1 MPLSRGARPAAAKPL
16 FRPVTPGR
24 WWSTALQ
31 VVSKSAPV
39 CKGLKRPALRKD
51 LTQASEESALVSE
64 RTNSQDQED
73 LERGGDGADV
83 RAFEARDPAGD
94 LAQAPADDVVL
105 TTLRWA
111 SEGKASVAAREL
123 DFATRCDAA
132 RLASVEG
139 SAYVAA
145 LKDLRTRYEE
155 TEASMECERTSPAN
169 TEYLRRKP
177 QFLRAKCEIAE
188 GQAEQLRLRAEHA
201 GAPDGASQPSAT
213 VTTPMKVL
221 PEAIPSTPAQL
232 PDDVSADAGPS
243 VMAFL
248 KYALK
253 SHPVAESI
261 AREGL
266 EAEELTDL
274 VALKNWLQAAS
285 LKDQLRHMR
294 AGTDREAM
302 EVQEL
307 TTEAEAHARNA
318 AADDRAVDEIVIS
331 LQEAERKAAASM
343 QAAAADARAVEETK
357 KVLEEAERKATA
369 SMQAAATDEH
379 AVEETKK
386 ARQEAEQKATA
397 SMQAAEPHYA
407 KAHHARQRARHN
419 EKVIP
424 AVFNCLTN
432 CRASTARG
440 FARPRSDVEQAS
452 EGETKTKK
460 HRAEQPDDTTEQLLA
475 CLGPHVQVHTAPAQ
489 SRQHILPPL
498 GYRDENSPRPAVKPI
513 AALPTTPQPMP
524 SSTEGSTARVSST
537 PRCKSTSRVSPN
549 LLL

>member
-1 MPLSRGARPAAAKPL
+1 MPLAYGAWEVARQPL
-16 FRPVTPGR
+16 AVLADTARDRVKGQWWTPH
-24 WWSTALQ
+24 
-31 VVSKSAPV
+31 VVSEGSRRPTERSKRLVS
-39 CKGLKRPALRKD
+39 KRSKRPTLQKD
-51 LTQASEESALVSE
+51 LTQASEESALVPE
-64 RTNSQDQED
+64 RTNSQDHED
-73 LERGGDGADV
+73 LAQRYDGADV
-83 RAFEARDPAGD
+83 RTLQAHDPAGGPRVGGGPCAEGD
-94 LAQAPADDVVL
+94 LAQAPADNVVL

-111 SEGKASVAAREL
+111 SEGKASVASREL

-177 QFLRAKCEIAE
+177 QFLRAKCEIVE

-253 SHPVAESI
+253 THPVAESI

-307 TTEAEAHARNA
+307 TTELEAPASKA
-318 AADDRAVDEIVIS
+318 AADAHAVEEAKKA
-331 LQEAERKAAASM
+331 LQEAEQKAAACMQAAAADAHAVEEAKKALQAAERKAAASM
-343 QAAAADARAVEETK
+343 QAAAAV
-357 KVLEEAERKATA
+357 
-369 SMQAAATDEH
+369 EH
-379 AVEETKK
+379 AVEETTK
-386 ARQEAEQKATA
+386 AVEEAERNAAT
-397 SMQAAEPHYA
+397 SMLAADSLYA
-407 KAHHARQRARHN
+407 NLHRAVEQQGHTRR
-419 EKVIP
+419 VIP
-424 AVFNCLTN
+424 AVREWATN
-432 CRASTARG
+432 A
-440 FARPRSDVEQAS
+440 FATRPRHFPRPRPDGEQAPRDA
-452 EGETKTKK
+452 KQ
-460 HRAEQPDDTTEQLLA
+460 HRTEVPDRRT
-475 CLGPHVQVHTAPAQ
+475 
-489 SRQHILPPL
+489 
-498 GYRDENSPRPAVKPI
+498 Y
-513 AALPTTPQPMP
+513 
-524 SSTEGSTARVSST
+524 
-537 PRCKSTSRVSPN
+537 
-549 LLL
+549 

>member
-1 MPLSRGARPAAAKPL
+1 MATP
-16 FRPVTPGR
+16 PV
-24 WWSTALQ
+24 
-31 VVSKSAPV
+31 
-39 CKGLKRPALRKD
+39 
-51 LTQASEESALVSE
+51 
-64 RTNSQDQED
+64 
-73 LERGGDGADV
+73 
-83 RAFEARDPAGD
+83 
-94 LAQAPADDVVL
+94 DDAHL
-105 TTLRWA
+105 
-111 SEGKASVAAREL
+111 
-123 DFATRCDAA
+123 
-132 RLASVEG
+132 
-139 SAYVAA
+139 
-145 LKDLRTRYEE
+145 
-155 TEASMECERTSPAN
+155 
-169 TEYLRRKP
+169 
-177 QFLRAKCEIAE
+177 
-188 GQAEQLRLRAEHA
+188 
-201 GAPDGASQPSAT
+201 
-213 VTTPMKVL
+213 
-221 PEAIPSTPAQL
+221 
-232 PDDVSADAGPS
+232 S
-243 VMAFL
+243 VMAAL
-248 KYALK
+248 NYAVEK
-253 SHPVAESI
+253 HPRAECTARRRWEAAEDI
-261 AREGL
+261 ARAHLEDLLHDEGL
-266 EAEELTDL
+266 DE
-274 VALKNWLQAAS
+274 
-285 LKDQLRHMR
+285 QLRHMR
-294 AGTDREAM
+294 TETEREKM
-302 EVQEL
+302 QVQEL

-318 AADDRAVDEIVIS
+318 AADARSVDEIVIS

-369 SMQAAATDEH
+369 SMQAAATDER